1 MSARRPVTGFLAH
14 DHARLGALFARA
26 VAKPG
31 TIDRGA
37 YDEFRAGLLRH
48 IALEEK
54 VLFPAA
60 REARAGE
67 PLPEAARLRIDHGAI
82 AALLVPTPSP
92 ALAAELRIV
101 LDPHELL
108 EEEPGGVYDRCD
120 GLLAVRA
127 LELIEKMRAYPAV
140 KVAAYFD
147 GPRVV
152 RTAAEALALMRDG
165 AAARDGLARPPPSPD
180 STNDGDT

>member
-1 MSARRPVTGFLAH
+1 MSAPRPLTQFLAD
-14 DHARLGALFARA
+14 DHARLGALLARA
-26 VAKPG
+26 VATPG
-31 TIDRGA
+31 SMDRAA
-37 YDEFRAGLLRH
+37 YDAFRAGLLRH

-82 AALLVPTPSP
+82 AALLVPPPTPV
-92 ALAAELRIV
+92 LAAELRII

-108 EEEPGGVYDRCD
+108 EEEPGGVYDLCE
-120 GLLAVRA
+120 GLLAARA
-127 LELIEKMRAYPAV
+127 SELIERMRTYPPV

-165 AAARDGLARPPPSPD
+165 APARDVGRR
-180 STNDGDT
+180 

>member
-1 MSARRPVTGFLAH
+1 MSAARPVTGFLTD

-26 VAKPG
+26 VATPG
-31 TIDRGA
+31 SFDREA
-37 YDEFRAGLLRH
+37 YDAFRAGLLRP
-48 IALEEK
+48 IAIEEK

-82 AALLVPTPSP
+82 AALLVPPPSP
-92 ALAAELRIV
+92 ALAAELRII
-101 LDPHELL
+101 LDPHELI
-108 EEEPGGVYDRCD
+108 EEEPGGVYDRCEE
-120 GLLAVRA
+120 LLAARA
-127 LELIEKMRAYPAV
+127 LELVEKMRTYPPV

-152 RTAAEALALMRDG
+152 RTAADALALMRDG
-165 AAARDGLARPPPSPD
+165 AAGRDGLARPDSPD
-180 STNDGDT
+180 SKDNGGT